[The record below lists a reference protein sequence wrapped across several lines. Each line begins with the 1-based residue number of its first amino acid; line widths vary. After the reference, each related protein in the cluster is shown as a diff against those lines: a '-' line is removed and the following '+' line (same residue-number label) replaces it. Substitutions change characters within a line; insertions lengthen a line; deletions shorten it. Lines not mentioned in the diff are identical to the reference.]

1 MAILYAVTNG
11 YLEQIEVEQVSAYEE
26 ELHRLL
32 DTRRPE
38 ILKSIRDTKM
48 LTPENEAA
56 LKEFLTEFTA
66 EFQSSHS

>member
-1 MAILYAVTNG
+1 M
-11 YLEQIEVEQVSAYEE
+11 EQVSAYEE

-32 DTRRPE
+32 DTRHPE